1 MSLMY
6 NLTLSWSVSTSP
18 VAKFRR
24 GDERQQATEKHRP
37 SKSAH
42 TIKQNRQT
50 YMSKRGVYICIERDR
65 ERERTYMY
73 RERERVK
80 ERERQKK

>member
-1 MSLMY
+1 
-6 NLTLSWSVSTSP
+6 

-37 SKSAH
+37 NKSVH
-42 TIKQNRQT
+42 TIEQNRQT

-73 RERERVK
+73 IERERVK